1 LSQENDK
8 SFIHDESPQEF
19 FNAFN
24 YFIMSSDKK
33 VFNKLMSKNFFLE
46 LTKDIPGDVLEL
58 GVFRGS
64 GVFAWLKMLDYQGLN
79 RRVYGFDIFNS
90 DLLLS
95 GIETKDRNVMS
106 SLFQERGFS
115 PVGYEYILRTQLR
128 NTGFLNFDLVAGD
141 IFDTIPDFL
150 SKNPGFRAAVINFDM
165 DTEDPTYFALEQLW
179 ERLVVGGVLIF
190 DEYAINEW
198 TESDAVDRFVS
209 EKNLQLKST
218 NLASPSAYII
228 K

>member
-1 LSQENDK
+1 MSQDNDK
-8 SFIHDESPQEF
+8 SFVHDESPQEF
-19 FNAFN
+19 FDAFN

-33 VFNKLMSKNFFLE
+33 VFNKLISKNFFLQ
-46 LTKDIPGDVLEL
+46 LTKDIPGDILEL

-64 GVFAWLKMLDYQGLN
+64 GVFAWLKMLDYEGLN

-95 GIETKDRNVMS
+95 GIKTKDRNVMS

-115 PVGYEYILRTQLR
+115 PVGYEDILRTQLR
-128 NTGFLNFDLVAGD
+128 STGFLNFDLVAGN

-165 DTEDPTYFALEQLW
+165 DTEDPTFFALEQLW
-179 ERLVVGGVLIF
+179 ERLVVGGVLVF

-198 TESDAVDRFVS
+198 TESNAVDRFIS

>member
-1 LSQENDK
+1 MSQENDK